1 MLVEV
6 AYSLYLGVQLFEV
19 KETEAYF
26 NVLDV
31 FEYLFWY
38 LLKQTKAASA
48 LLCGVVDHLASLV

>member
-26 NVLDV
+26 KDIDV
-31 FEYLFWY
+31 FE
-38 LLKQTKAASA
+38 
-48 LLCGVVDHLASLV
+48 